1 MPAVTLKGVSKK
13 YRIYPR
19 HRDRLKELLSFGKVK
34 HGHDF
39 WALKDIDLEIEPG
52 STVGILGRNGAG
64 KSTMLKIVSGVLQP
78 SSGNVEVN
86 GRLAALLQLGAG
98 FNPEFTGREN
108 IMLNGLILGIERRE
122 MLERFDEIAAF
133 ADIGEFMEQPVKT
146 YSSGMRARLG
156 FAVAVNVEPDIL
168 IVDETLSVG
177 DAVFKH
183 MGLQRMR
190 ELRDSG
196 TTILF
201 VSHSTGMVKN
211 FCNQGVLL
219 HQGSMISQGETA
231 EVVDRY
237 QALISSTEAQR
248 KSATQ
253 NSEQPAGYDIDGEA
267 EDYEDEA
274 GAPSFKSDPSLE
286 RRSSNFRHGTGEA
299 CISNVELLD
308 ETGVQT
314 EEVIQDSIIT
324 IRAHVEYR
332 ENLDGSVVSITIRNR
347 AGLDVFST
355 NTQLEKTRIGKT
367 SKGDRRV
374 VDFSFE
380 MPLQEGPYSV
390 NAAVAHPKNRNLY
403 MDWVDVA
410 AVFRV
415 ERPETRGAVK
425 GLIYIPT
432 TVKIHAP
439 DRKQQSKSA

>member
-1 MPAVTLKGVSKK
+1 M
-13 YRIYPR
+13 
-19 HRDRLKELLSFGKVK
+19 KELLSFGKVK

-52 STVGILGRNGAG
+52 SSVGILGRNGAG
-64 KSTMLKIVSGVLQP
+64 KSTLLKIVSGVLQP
-78 SSGNVEVN
+78 SSGSIEVE

-108 IMLNGLILGIERRE
+108 VMLNGLILGVERRE
-122 MLERFDEIAAF
+122 MLERFDGIAAF

-196 TTILF
+196 TTIFF

-211 FCNQGVLL
+211 FCNEAVLL
-219 HQGSMISQGETA
+219 HQGSMIARGDTA
-231 EVVDRY
+231 EVADRY
-237 QALISSTEAQR
+237 QALLSSVEAQR
-248 KSATQ
+248 SGVIAS
-253 NSEQPAGYDIDGEA
+253 SEQSQDYDMDDEEA
-267 EDYEDEA
+267 AD
-274 GAPSFKSDPSLE
+274 GAPSFKPDPELE

-299 CISNVELLD
+299 RISNVELLD
-308 ETGVQT
+308 ETGAPT
-314 EEVIQDSIIT
+314 EEVIQDSAVT
-324 IRAHVEYR
+324 VRTHVEYR
-332 ENLDGSVVSITIRNR
+332 EKLSGSVVSITIRNR

-355 NTQLEKTRIGKT
+355 NTQLEKTKIGAT
-367 SKGDRRV
+367 DSGDRRV

-380 MPLQEGPYSV
+380 VPLQDGPYSV
-390 NAAVAHPKNRNLY
+390 SAAIAHLRNRNVY

-415 ERPETRGAVK
+415 ERPQDRGAVK
-425 GLIYIPT
+425 GLIYIPAT
-432 TVKIHAP
+432 IKVHAP
-439 DRKQQSKSA
+439 DRKQQRRSA